1 MNRLSEKTN
10 GALNAV
16 AAIWAFA
23 LAFVIVADVVG
34 RMFGYPLQGTAEI
47 VANSI
52 VAIVF
57 LQFPLAVERG
67 YFLRATVLHDVMPT
81 TIRALL
87 DVLAYLLGLALFLA
101 IAMGSWQDML
111 TGFRIGE
118 FEGEGALRVPVYPV
132 RAIIVGM
139 SLLIVAVYALLIART
154 IAKLFSTRRGTEPKS
169 VNQTGKGA

>member
-1 MNRLSEKTN
+1 MTKLSDMTN
-10 GALNAV
+10 SALNAV
-16 AAIWAFA
+16 AAVWAFI

-57 LQFPLAVERG
+57 LQFPLAIERG
-67 YFLRATVLHDVMPT
+67 YFLRATLLHDRLPVFVQT
-81 TIRALL
+81 LL
-87 DVLAYLLGLALFLA
+87 DIVAYILGLALFAA
-101 IAMGSWQDML
+101 IALGSWDSML

-139 SLLIVAVYALLIART
+139 SMLIVVVYVMLIARA
-154 IAKLFSTRRGTEPKS
+154 IARLVSPHTSDPEGPSNPSQTE
-169 VNQTGKGA
+169 V

>member
-1 MNRLSEKTN
+1 MTRLTDVTVT
-10 GALNAV
+10 ALNAL
-16 AAIWAFA
+16 AALWAFT

-57 LQFPLAVERG
+57 LQFPLAIERG
-67 YFLRATVLHDVMPT
+67 YFLRATLLLDRMPT
-81 TIRALL
+81 VLRGLL
-87 DVLAYLLGLALFLA
+87 DIAAHLLGLGLFAA
-101 IAMGSWQDML
+101 IALGSWDSML

-132 RAIIVGM
+132 RAIIWGM
-139 SLLIVAVYALLIART
+139 SLLVVAVYGLLIIRSVMRLVSPQDSDRAGPSNP
-154 IAKLFSTRRGTEPKS
+154 ASTGS
-169 VNQTGKGA
+169 

>member
-1 MNRLSEKTN
+1 MTRFSDMTN
-10 GALNAV
+10 TALNAV
-16 AAIWAFA
+16 AAVWAFA

-57 LQFPLAVERG
+57 LQFPLAIERG
-67 YFLRATVLHDVMPT
+67 HFLRATLLHDRMP
-81 TIRALL
+81 RLMQGLL
-87 DVLAYLLGLALFLA
+87 DVVAYVLGLALFAA
-101 IAMGSWQDML
+101 IALGSWDSML

-132 RAIIVGM
+132 RAIIFGM
-139 SLLIVAVYALLIART
+139 SLLVVAVYGLLIART
-154 IAKLFSTRRGTEPKS
+154 VARLFHPQDSNT
-169 VNQTGKGA
+169 TGPTQAGV